1 MAMFLRVVLI
11 EKRIYMWKNFK
22 RNFAMF
28 LWIEMW

>member
-1 MAMFLRVVLI
+1 MFLRVLI
-11 EKRIYMWKNFK
+11 EKWVYMWKNFK